1 MEKII
6 LRQEGFLMYLYL
18 HLRKSVKTLNFKEQ
32 KSPPGEDFPD
42 VSELVMQ
49 KLDYHHIPKLGQ
61 YLVVS
66 F

>member
-18 HLRKSVKTLNFKEQ
+18 HLRKSVKTLNFKEL

-42 VSELVMQ
+42 VSKLVITITSPSWV
-49 KLDYHHIPKLGQ
+49 KT
-61 YLVVS
+61 
-66 F
+66 